1 VACHPW
7 DQMTTLSETQT
18 QAPRSPHLRAYL
30 AGTGATGA
38 LIAGAVIVF
47 LSLATYVAF
56 NGIPFGGNG
65 GNSGN
70 TFVGVQ
76 TGGTPAAAA
85 AALGAAP
92 GAVAAAPVPGAPIG
106 AGGPGAFGGG
116 GAGGTG
122 AAGGPGGGGLI
133 PGGGPGPG
141 TTPPGGGPGP
151 GPGGGPAPA
160 PVPSGS
166 PGVVGNTINQI
177 DDTAGTNL
185 SGGPVGDVGGTVDDK
200 VTGTVNDVGG
210 KVGQPGLGDKVTG
223 DVNDTVNGIVGGLPG
238 K

>member
-1 VACHPW
+1 
-7 DQMTTLSETQT
+7 MTTISETQA
-18 QAPRSPHLRAYL
+18 QGPRATHLRAYL

-38 LIAGAVIVF
+38 LIAGALIVF

-65 GNSGN
+65 GNTDTAFLSA
-70 TFVGVQ
+70 Q
-76 TGGTPAAAA
+76 TSGTPAAAA
-85 AALGAAP
+85 TALGAAP

-106 AGGPGAFGGG
+106 AGGAGAGGGG
-116 GAGGTG
+116 GAGGG
-122 AAGGPGGGGLI
+122 AGGPGPSGGFP

-141 TTPPGGGPGP
+141 TTPPGGDPGP
-151 GPGGGPAPA
+151 GPAPGPACTTCD
-160 PVPSGS
+160 S
-166 PGVVGNTINQI
+166 PGIVGNTVNQI
-177 DDTAGTNL
+177 DNTAGTNL
-185 SGGPVGDVGGTVDDK
+185 SGGPVGDAAGTVDDK

-223 DVNDTVNGIVGGLPG
+223 DVNDTVNDVVGKL